1 MDETRISSN
10 LYYPLFPIPYSLMNR
25 ITAKLKEVWG
35 YDELRSPQR
44 EIIECILQE
53 RDALIVMPTGGGKS
67 LCFQI
72 PALLTSGVTI
82 IVSPLVALMENQ
94 VQELTEKGLPAGL
107 LHSEL
112 PAAHRR
118 QTLQALA
125 NSTLRLL
132 YVSPETLLTPP
143 VWTRLIEPSL
153 KIDRLILDE
162 AHCLVHWGETFRPT
176 YRRLGAIRTALLQ
189 NRPVGTKIAIAAFTA
204 TADPLS
210 QQIIKQVLQLQQPAE
225 FILNPH
231 RPNLHLTVK
240 SIYTPRGRREQLAKF
255 IQQYPQQSGLVYVRT
270 RQTSEDLATW
280 LAAKG
285 DATAAYHAGL
295 SPQARRR
302 VEQGWL
308 SGKLQYVVCTC
319 AFGMGINKANVR
331 WIAHFQPPVLLA
343 EYIQEIGRA
352 GRDGQPARALLLV
365 CEPTGFL
372 YPEDKQRH
380 KFFTE
385 SVYRYYEL
393 AGALAKQLPA
403 SGEVSEIDR
412 QFPQG
417 AIGLSLLHSIGELV
431 WETPFNYRR
440 TMTGKPP
447 NWQTLQAQQ
456 QSLFQQVETYIKS
469 PGCRWA
475 YLLTAFGCQ
484 PKDRNWRC
492 GNCDRC
498 QHYPKN
504 S

>member
-1 MDETRISSN
+1 MDRIQ
-10 LYYPLFPIPYSLMNR
+10 
-25 ITAKLKEVWG
+25 AKLNQVWG
-35 YDELRSPQR
+35 YDELRSPQA
-44 EIIECILQE
+44 EIIQCILDE

-72 PALLTSGVTI
+72 PALLTDGVTI
-82 IVSPLVALMENQ
+82 VVSPLVALMENQ

-112 PAAHRR
+112 PAPQRK
-118 QTLQALA
+118 QTLEALERQQ
-125 NSTLRLL
+125 LRLL

-143 VWTRLIEPSL
+143 VWSRLSQPEL

-189 NRPVGTKIAIAAFTA
+189 DRPPGTKIAIAAFTA
-204 TADPLS
+204 TADPRS
-210 QQIIKQVLQLQQPAE
+210 QQTIARVLQLDNPAE

-231 RPNLHLTVK
+231 RQNLRLSVK
-240 SIYTPRGRREQLAKF
+240 SIYTPRGRREQLVKF
-255 IQQYPQQSGLVYVRT
+255 IQQYPQQSGLIYVRT

-280 LAAKG
+280 LREKG
-285 DATAAYHAGL
+285 DRTAAYHAGL
-295 SPQARRR
+295 SPQARRL
-302 VEQGWL
+302 VEQDWL

-352 GRDGQPARALLLV
+352 GRDGKPAAALLLV
-365 CEPTGFL
+365 CEPTGWL

-385 SVYRYYEL
+385 SVDRYYDV
-393 AGALAKQLPA
+393 ASDLAKQLPA
-403 SGEVSEIDR
+403 SGDVSEIDKK
-412 QFPQG
+412 FPQG
-417 AIGLSLLHSIGELV
+417 SIGLSLLHSIGELA
-431 WETPFNYRR
+431 WETPFHYRR
-440 TMTGKPP
+440 KMTGQPP
-447 NWQTLQAQQ
+447 NWQALRSSQKL
-456 QSLFQQVETYIKS
+456 LFEQVETYIKYS
-469 PGCRWA
+469 GCRWE

-484 PKDRNWRC
+484 PQDRSWRC
-492 GNCDRC
+492 GNCDNC
-498 QHYPKN
+498 LK
-504 S
+504 SK